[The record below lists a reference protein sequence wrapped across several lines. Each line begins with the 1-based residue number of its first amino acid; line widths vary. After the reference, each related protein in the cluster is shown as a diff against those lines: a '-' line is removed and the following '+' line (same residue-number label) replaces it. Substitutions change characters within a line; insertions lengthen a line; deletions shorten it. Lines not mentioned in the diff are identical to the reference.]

1 MAAYVYCGFLVVWCG
16 GEILITCLPL
26 FSLSQSEISRN
37 GSCVLN
43 AAIQLDQRLQ
53 RLVWVQPLMSF
64 TS

>member
-53 RLVWVQPLMSF
+53 RLV
-64 TS
+64 